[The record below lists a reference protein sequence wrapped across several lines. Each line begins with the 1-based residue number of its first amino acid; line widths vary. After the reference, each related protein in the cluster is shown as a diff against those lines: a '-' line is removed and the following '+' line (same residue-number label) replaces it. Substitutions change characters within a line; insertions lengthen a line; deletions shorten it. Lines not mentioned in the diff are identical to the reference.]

1 MPISFEI
8 TGDNKLFLDAMR
20 KVQESVRQTSKT
32 VNDAL
37 SGQARIVE
45 ELTEKTEQLA
55 AEIAEAEKSGGTGI
69 DQKKKQY
76 EELTEQLEEAKQGFV
91 DMQREFGKQSGT
103 ATQDQSS
110 ESLRTRLKQLTQQ
123 IAELTIEYRSMS
135 ASEQQSAKGQE
146 LLKKIEGLTDE
157 AGTLRDA
164 MDDANLSI
172 KGVASDTKNWDALAG
187 GINVATS
194 AIGGLIGAASLFG
207 AKEEELQEI
216 QTKLQASLAI
226 SNALSVIQS
235 NLQKESSLMLGI
247 RKIQEK
253 AAAAAIAIRSAA
265 EGKGVVTTTA
275 ATAAQKVFNAVAK
288 ANPYVILAGAILT
301 VVGAFVA
308 FSSGSKKVTEAEKK
322 RNEEL
327 ERGKRLAE
335 ERAEAEKKMAEG
347 ISQAASQQLASYYLL
362 QKKWKECNNDVKKQ
376 EKFMSEYRK
385 ELDNT
390 GFSINSLSDA
400 ETFFVAK
407 TDDVVNSIMARAR
420 AQASYEL
427 MVDKI
432 KKGLEKINEKSVRS
446 GGYYEVAHHLGDL
459 SDEEKEWARGQGLTD
474 WRWNRGQGN
483 DEVLTEKGL
492 REINSRRHV
501 QAVQRN
507 IQWKAEAEEEI
518 KNDVKTLTDAY
529 IDATNEAAKYAA
541 NTGLK
546 QIKGG
551 GGGSTPN
558 KSGGGGGSNWNQAQ
572 ADADAKKMLEEWKA
586 SLTELLQDVNQDIA
600 DANVESLDD
609 STSKV
614 LKKLD
619 EDEKKELA
627 AIQKQREDLIKQ
639 RKELDISL
647 WEKSGEKNDKY
658 NYQEKTD
665 TQYLAMIQAESP
677 GLLEAIAEREVQIRR
692 NAQKQREE
700 IYRQEAA
707 AMRDYLKEYGSI
719 EQQRLAITEEYE
731 EKIAKATNEGERL
744 AAKAAMDAALAEF
757 DRKRTDISWE
767 SIFGNLTA
775 YTSEE
780 LAGFKEQLRKTLSEG
795 NMDVDQY
802 KAIVERIEEINTA
815 ILSAQREENSFL
827 GMAIKGGEERK
838 RLTMEETEARKQAAE
853 AAERQLKA
861 EAALNIA
868 KMDVRSILS
877 DSGVNYSGAIST
889 ANSQNILNA
898 AAKQMKGGA
907 DSEAYKRLQAAILSL
922 TGTEIE
928 YQKARKVSVS
938 AEQNHAN
945 AQKKLNTFLGDWK
958 KKLADLMP
966 LFEQLTANISS
977 LPDLAKTLGFDEN
990 SGVGKAAAGIA
1001 DTANNAMGA
1010 VSDYMSGNYVGA
1022 AAKGISAI
1030 TSLGETL
1037 GAWSNSNRAEVEKEN
1052 NRLSLAMDVN
1062 TEAVNRLTEAMKAQ
1076 SPVEAYRSFEQAVAA
1091 FESSEQAARQ
1101 IMENNAYMYDGGHSL
1116 NYDLGGAGGTIKAIF
1131 DYLHLTPDGDYDLGG
1146 LLRTLSAEQWN
1157 ALYEDER
1164 GRMLLK
1170 QLGVKISEAED
1181 DGNYNGIFKD
1191 ILDFA
1196 NAYSKDAKDKLRQ
1209 TFQEAVTGV
1218 SFDGFKDNFKSALMD
1233 MEKSVHDFG
1242 RDFTEELMQSVLNA
1256 RIEELY
1262 GERMQALY
1270 DSWEKALSGDNVLT
1284 EDEVRALQ
1292 DRQTALVNDMMKTR
1306 NELARLT
1313 GYDAYGSEDSATFKS
1328 ASSFTQEQ
1336 GDILN
1341 GRLTAIQM
1349 GVQVENA
1356 LGRQIAASLQSMER
1370 AASVSASTNTAVM
1383 EIRNMMIY
1391 TNSYLED
1398 IANYSRKQYS
1408 EWGEKID
1415 RIAQKMSTL

>member
-1 MPISFEI
+1 MAIHFDI
-8 TGDNKLFLDAMR
+8 TGDNKQFLDAMR
-20 KVQESVRQTSKT
+20 KVQESVMQTSKT

-45 ELTEKTEQLA
+45 DLTKKTEQLA
-55 AEIAEAEKSGGTGI
+55 AEIEEAEKSGGSGI
-69 DQKKKQY
+69 DQKKKEY
-76 EELTEQLEEAKQGFV
+76 EELSEQLQEAKQDFISL
-91 DMQREFGKQSGT
+91 QREFGKQSGT
-103 ATQDQSS
+103 ATQDQAAD
-110 ESLRTRLKQLTQQ
+110 SLKTRLRQLTQQ
-123 IAELTIEYRSMS
+123 IAELTLEYRNMS

-146 LLKKIEGLTDE
+146 LLKKIEGLTNE

-164 MDDANLSI
+164 MDDVNRSVR
-172 KGVASDTKNWDALAG
+172 GVASDTRTFDALAG
-187 GINVATS
+187 GINVVTSSAGAATS
-194 AIGGLIGAASLFG
+194 VMQMFG
-207 AKEEELQEI
+207 ASQEDLVEI
-216 QTKLQASLAI
+216 QTKLQATLAI
-226 SNALSVIQS
+226 SNALSVIQN
-235 NLQKESSLMLGI
+235 NLQKESNLMIGI
-247 RKIQEK
+247 NTLQEK
-253 AAAAAIAIRSAA
+253 ANNAAKAIKIAT
-265 EGKGVVTTTA
+265 EGKGVIATKA
-275 ATAAQKVFNAVAK
+275 AIVAQKAFNAVAK
-288 ANPYVILAGAILT
+288 ANPYVLLAGAILT
-301 VVGAFVA
+301 VVGAFAA
-308 FSSGSKKVTEAEKK
+308 FSAGSKKATEAEKK

-327 ERGKRLAE
+327 GKAKRLAE

-362 QKKWKECNNDVKKQ
+362 QRKWKECNNDVKKQ

-390 GFSINSLSDA
+390 GFAIYNLTDA

-446 GGYYEVAHHLGDL
+446 GHYYEVA
-459 SDEEKEWARGQGLTD
+459 S
-474 WRWNRGQGN
+474 N
-483 DEVLTEKGL
+483 DNLTEDEKKWASLGGDVYDL
-492 REINSRRHV
+492 KLVNKV
-501 QAVQRN
+501 RN
-507 IQWKAEAEEEI
+507 EHARARQKKWKEEAENEI
-518 KNDVKTLTDAY
+518 KDSVKDLTNSY
-529 IDATNEAAKYAA
+529 IDATNDAIQYAA

-546 QIKGG
+546 QIRGRSGGGGTTNKKGG
-551 GGGSTPN
+551 GGGST
-558 KSGGGGGSNWNQAQ
+558 WNQTK
-572 ADADAKKMLEEWKA
+572 ADADAKELTENWKN
-586 SLTELLQDVNQDIA
+586 SLTALLKDVNQDIA
-600 DANVESLDD
+600 DANVESLDE

-665 TQYLAMIQAESP
+665 AQYLDMIRADNPE
-677 GLLEAIAEREVQIRR
+677 LLEAISKREEQIRK
-692 NAQKQREE
+692 NAQRQREE
-700 IYRQEAA
+700 IFRQEAA
-707 AMRDYLKEYGSI
+707 AMREYLKEYGSI

-731 EKIAKATNEGERL
+731 EKIAKAANEGERL

-757 DRKRTDISWE
+757 DRKQADVNWE
-767 SIFGNLTA
+767 NIFGNLTA

-780 LAGFKEQLRKTLSEG
+780 LAGFKDQLRKTLSEG

-815 ILSAQREENSFL
+815 ILEAQREENSFL
-827 GMAIKGGEERK
+827 GMSLQGGEERK
-838 RLTMEETEARKQAAE
+838 RLTMEEAEARKQAAE

-861 EAALNIA
+861 EAAINIA

-877 DSGVNYSGAIST
+877 GSGVNYSGAINT

-907 DSEAYKRLQAAILSL
+907 DSDAYKRLQAALLSL
-922 TGTEIE
+922 SGTEIE

-938 AEQNHAN
+938 AEQKHATAMN
-945 AQKKLNTFLGDWK
+945 KLNSFLGDWK

-966 LFEQLTANISS
+966 LFEQITANISS

-1022 AAKGISAI
+1022 AMKGISAI
-1030 TSLGETL
+1030 NSLGETVGL
-1037 GAWSNSNRAEVEKEN
+1037 WSNSNRAEVEKEN

-1076 SPVEAYRSFEQAVAA
+1076 SPVEAYKSFEQAVAA

-1116 NYDLGGAGGTIKAIF
+1116 NADLGGAGGTIKAIF
-1131 DYLHLTPDGDYDLGG
+1131 DYLHLTPNGDYDLGG

-1196 NAYSKDAKDKLRQ
+1196 NTYSKDAKDKLRQ

-1242 RDFTEELMQSVLNA
+1242 KDFTQELMQSVLNA

-1306 NELARLT
+1306 NELAMLT
-1313 GYDAYGSEDSATFKS
+1313 GYGTYGSEDSATFKS

-1356 LGRQIAASLQSMER
+1356 LGRQIAASLKSMEQM
-1370 AASVSASTNTAVM
+1370 ASMSAEANTAVV

-1398 IANYSRKQYS
+1398 IATYSRKQYS
-1408 EWGEKID
+1408 EWGDKID
-1415 RIAQKMSTL
+1415 RIATKVNTL

>member
-1 MPISFEI
+1 MAINFEI
-8 TGDNKLFLDAMR
+8 TGDNKQFLDAMR

-32 VNDAL
+32 VSDAL
-37 SGQARIVE
+37 TGQARIVE
-45 ELTEKTEQLA
+45 DLTRKTEQLA
-55 AEIAEAEKSGGTGI
+55 AEIAEAEKSGGSGI
-69 DQKKKQY
+69 DQKKKEY
-76 EELTEQLEEAKQGFV
+76 EELSERLQEAKQDFISL
-91 DMQREFGKQSGT
+91 QREFGKQSGT
-103 ATQDQSS
+103 ATQDQATD
-110 ESLRTRLKQLTQQ
+110 SLKTRLRQLTQQ
-123 IAELTIEYRSMS
+123 IAELTLEYRNMS

-146 LLKKIEGLTDE
+146 LIQKIDTLTRE

-164 MDDANLSI
+164 MDDVNRSVR
-172 KGVASDTKNWDALAG
+172 GMASDTRAFDALAG
-187 GINVATS
+187 GINVVTSTAGAATS
-194 AIGGLIGAASLFG
+194 VFQMFG
-207 AKEEELQEI
+207 ASQEELVEI
-216 QTKLQASLAI
+216 QTKLQATLAI
-226 SNALSVIQS
+226 SNALSVIQN
-235 NLQKESSLMLGI
+235 NLQKESNLMIGI
-247 RKIQEK
+247 NTLQEK
-253 AAAAAIAIRSAA
+253 ANNAAKAIKIAT
-265 EGKGVVTTTA
+265 EGKGVIATKA
-275 ATAAQKVFNAVAK
+275 AIVAQKAFNAVAK
-288 ANPYVILAGAILT
+288 ANPYVLLAGAILT
-301 VVGAFVA
+301 VVGAFAA
-308 FSSGSKKVTEAEKK
+308 FASGSKKASEAEKK

-327 ERGKRLAE
+327 EKAKRLAE
-335 ERAEAEKKMAEG
+335 ERAYAEKKMAEG

-362 QKKWKECNNDVKKQ
+362 QRKWKECNNDVKKQ

-390 GFSINSLSDA
+390 GFAIYNLTDA

-407 TDDVVNSIMARAR
+407 TDDVVNAIIARAR

-432 KKGLEKINEKSVRS
+432 KQGLERINEKSIKS
-446 GGYYEVAHHLGDL
+446 GAYYEVAKGIHDL
-459 SDEEKEWARGQGLTD
+459 SEEEKELARGKGWTKWAWD
-474 WRWNRGQGN
+474 GGQSSN
-483 DEVLTEKGL
+483 EYLSEEGL
-492 REINSRRHV
+492 RQINLRRN
-501 QAVQRN
+501 ARAGQRN
-507 IQWKAEAEEEI
+507 RKWQADAEE
-518 KNDVKTLTDAY
+518 DVKNSVKNLTDAY
-529 IDATNEAAKYAA
+529 IDATNDSIRYAA

-551 GGGSTPN
+551 SGGGSTN
-558 KSGGGGGSNWNQAQ
+558 KRGSGGGSTWNQSQ
-572 ADADAKKMLEEWKA
+572 ADADAKRLLDEWKA
-586 SLTELLQDVNQDIA
+586 SLTAMLRDVNQDIA
-600 DANVESLDD
+600 DANVEFLDE
-609 STSKV
+609 STNKV

-627 AIQKQREDLIKQ
+627 AIQQQREDLIKQ

-647 WEKSGEKNDKY
+647 WEKSAEGHDKY
-658 NYQEKTD
+658 NYQEKSD
-665 TQYLAMIQAESP
+665 AQYLAMVSADNPEV
-677 GLLEAIAEREVQIRR
+677 LEAISKREEQIRK
-692 NAQKQREE
+692 NAQKRREE
-700 IYRQEAA
+700 IFLQEAA
-707 AMRDYLKEYGSI
+707 SMREYLKEYGSI
-719 EQQRLAITEEYE
+719 EQQRLSITEEYE
-731 EKIAKATNEGERL
+731 EKIAKAMNEGERL

-757 DRKRTDISWE
+757 DRKQADVNWE

-775 YTSEE
+775 YTSKE

-827 GMAIKGGEERK
+827 GMSLQGGEERK
-838 RLTMEETEARKQAAE
+838 RLTMEETEARKQAAK

-877 DSGVNYSGAIST
+877 SSGVNYSGAINT

-907 DSEAYKRLQAAILSL
+907 DSEAYKRLQAALLSL
-922 TGTEIE
+922 SGTEIE

-945 AQKKLNTFLGDWK
+945 ALKKLNTFLGDWK

-1313 GYDAYGSEDSATFKS
+1313 GYDAYGSEESATFKS

-1349 GVQVENA
+1349 GVAVNNT
-1356 LGRQIAASLQSMER
+1356 LGKQMAASLKSMEQT
-1370 AASVSASTNTAVM
+1370 ASVSAETNTAVV
-1383 EIRNMMIY
+1383 EIRNMMIIS
-1391 TNSYLED
+1391 NSFLED
-1398 IANYSRKQYS
+1398 IAKYSKKQYDDF
-1408 EWGEKID
+1408 GAQID
-1415 RIAQKMSTL
+1415 RIATKVNSL

>member
-172 KGVASDTKNWDALAG
+172 KGVASDTKNWDTLAG

-362 QKKWKECNNDVKKQ
+362 QRKWKECNNDVKKQ

-390 GFSINSLSDA
+390 GFAIYNLTDA

-446 GGYYEVAHHLGDL
+446 GHYYEVA
-459 SDEEKEWARGQGLTD
+459 S
-474 WRWNRGQGN
+474 N
-483 DEVLTEKGL
+483 DNLTEDEKKWASLGGDVYDL
-492 REINSRRHV
+492 KLVNKV
-501 QAVQRN
+501 RN
-507 IQWKAEAEEEI
+507 EHARARQKKWKEEAENEI
-518 KNDVKTLTDAY
+518 KDSVKDLTNSY
-529 IDATNEAAKYAA
+529 IDATNDAIQYAA

-572 ADADAKKMLEEWKA
+572 ADADAKKMLEEWKS

-658 NYQEKTD
+658 NYREKTD
-665 TQYLAMIQAESP
+665 AQYLAMIQANSP
-677 GLLEAIAEREVQIRR
+677 GLLEAIAEREAQIRR

-700 IYRQEAA
+700 IFRQEAA
-707 AMRDYLKEYGSI
+707 AMREYLKEYGSI
-719 EQQRLAITEEYE
+719 EQQRLAITQEYE
-731 EKIAKATNEGERL
+731 EKIAKAINDGERL

-757 DRKRTDISWE
+757 DRKQADVNWE

-815 ILSAQREENSFL
+815 ILAAQREENSFL
-827 GMAIKGGEERK
+827 GLSLKGGEERK
-838 RLTMEETEARKQAAE
+838 LLTMEEAEARKQAAE

-877 DSGVNYSGAIST
+877 GSGVNYSGAIST

-1313 GYDAYGSEDSATFKS
+1313 GYDRYGSEDSATFKS

-1356 LGRQIAASLQSMER
+1356 LGRQIVASLQSMEQ

>member
-123 IAELTIEYRSMS
+123 IVELTIEYRSMS

-247 RKIQEK
+247 RAIQEK
-253 AAAAAIAIRSAA
+253 AADAAITARSAA
-265 EGKGVVTTTA
+265 EGKGVVATKA
-275 ATAAQKVFNAVAK
+275 ATVAQKVFNAVAK
-288 ANPYVILAGAILT
+288 ANPYVLLAGAILT

-322 RNEEL
+322 QREENERLKKAQEEMFNALGRSTGDVEAKYRSLQLQWKRLSNESEKAKWVKENTSKFNEL
-327 ERGKRLAE
+327 GLSVNSVADAEDVLVKMAPQVIAALKAVAEADAYLDLYKEAVKRRAVEWENRIQQIATGDYYRPLKPKEGKRTYTRVEDEWKAAGLTYGDYTSNTVDRAGGAIKTEYNLQKSGIDKINAYREREAIKLRNRLAQGYDDE
-335 ERAEAEKKMAEG
+335 VNKYEKKWE
-347 ISQAASQQLASYYLL
+347 
-362 QKKWKECNNDVKKQ
+362 E
-376 EKFMSEYRK
+376 
-385 ELDNT
+385 
-390 GFSINSLSDA
+390 
-400 ETFFVAK
+400 
-407 TDDVVNSIMARAR
+407 
-420 AQASYEL
+420 AQNKAIEAQ
-427 MVDKI
+427 DQIPK
-432 KKGLEKINEKSVRS
+432 R
-446 GGYYEVAHHLGDL
+446 
-459 SDEEKEWARGQGLTD
+459 
-474 WRWNRGQGN
+474 
-483 DEVLTEKGL
+483 L
-492 REINSRRHV
+492 RYS
-501 QAVQRN
+501 
-507 IQWKAEAEEEI
+507 
-518 KNDVKTLTDAY
+518 
-529 IDATNEAAKYAA
+529 
-541 NTGLK
+541 
-546 QIKGG
+546 G

-572 ADADAKKMLEEWKA
+572 ADADAKKMLEEWKS
-586 SLTELLQDVNQDIA
+586 SLTGLLQEVNQDIA

-665 TQYLAMIQAESP
+665 TQYLAMIQADSP
-677 GLLEAIAEREVQIRR
+677 GLLEAIAERETQIRR

-767 SIFGNLTA
+767 SIFGNLAA
-775 YTSEE
+775 YTSKE
-780 LAGFKEQLRKTLSEG
+780 LSGFKDQLRKTLSEG

-802 KAIVERIEEINTA
+802 KAIVERIEDINTA
-815 ILSAQREENSFL
+815 ILAAQREENSFL
-827 GMAIKGGEERK
+827 GMSLKGGEERK
-838 RLTMEETEARKQAAE
+838 RLTMEEAEARKQAAVAAKAQLDAE
-853 AAERQLKA
+853 TKLAAAEA
-861 EAALNIA
+861 
-868 KMDVRSILS
+868 DVRSILS
-877 DSGVNYSGAIST
+877 SSGVNYSGAINT

-898 AAKQMKGGA
+898 AAKDMGGT
-907 DSEAYKRLQAAILSL
+907 DGDAYKSLQAALLSL
-922 TGTEIE
+922 SGTEIE
-928 YQKARKVSVS
+928 YQKARKVSVA
-938 AEQNHAN
+938 AEQNHSN
-945 AQKKLNTFLGDWK
+945 AVKKLNTFLGSWQ

-966 LFEQLTANISS
+966 MFEQIAANLQSI
-977 LPDLAKTLGFDEN
+977 PDLLGSLGINAD
-990 SGVGKAAAGIA
+990 SALGKAGQGIA
-1001 DTANNAMGA
+1001 DTANSAMGA

-1022 AAKGISAI
+1022 AAKGVDAI
-1030 TSLGETL
+1030 KSFGETVGL
-1037 GAWSNSNRAEVEKEN
+1037 WSNSNRAEVEEAN
-1052 NRLSLAMDVN
+1052 NKLAIATSVN
-1062 TEAVNRLTEAMKAQ
+1062 TEAINRLTDEMHNASPLEAFKKW
-1076 SPVEAYRSFEQAVAA
+1076 EQAEGLMRAN
-1091 FESSEQAARQ
+1091 EQSARQ
-1101 IMENNAYMYDGGHSL
+1101 TLINNIGMYDGGHSL
-1116 NYDLGGAGGTIKAIF
+1116 RHDLDDTYVNRIAG
-1131 DYLHLTPDGDYDLGG
+1131 Y
-1146 LLRTLSAEQWN
+1146 
-1157 ALYEDER
+1157 
-1164 GRMLLK
+1164 
-1170 QLGVKISEAED
+1170 LGVKKGGGSWNLEDLLRNTDAAKLNELFDDEEGRSLLEGLGKAIANAED
-1181 DGNYNGIFKD
+1181 DGNYHGAFQDLLQYIN
-1191 ILDFA
+1191 DF
-1196 NAYSKDAKDKLRQ
+1196 SKDAYDNLRLSL
-1209 TFQEAVTGV
+1209 QEAVTGV
-1218 SFDGFKDNFKSALMD
+1218 SFDSFKDGFKSALMD
-1233 MEKSVHDFG
+1233 MDKSAKDFSD
-1242 RDFTEELMQSVLNA
+1242 DFTQQLMQSVLNA
-1256 RIEELY
+1256 KIEEEFGKELEDLY
-1262 GERMQALY
+1262 KGWADAFE
-1270 DSWEKALSGDNVLT
+1270 DNTLT
-1284 EDEVRALQ
+1284 ESEVADLNAKQQ
-1292 DRQTALVNDMMKTR
+1292 DITQRMMAVR
-1306 NELARLT
+1306 DELAKVT
-1313 GYDAYGSEDSATFKS
+1313 GYDRYGSEDSATFKS

-1356 LGRQIAASLQSMER
+1356 LGRQIAASLQSMEQ

-1415 RIAQKMSTL
+1415 RIANKMSTL